1 MMRKIVLSIVCLC
14 FVFSCNEKVKEEK
27 DIVAEEISTNEP
39 TVTTEANEFWNTLQS
54 LCDKSFEGT
63 LELPEND
70 EDFGGKKLIM
80 HVRACDDNVI
90 KIPFFVGDDKSRT
103 WVLTFEEDRIQLKHD
118 HRHEDGSE
126 DEVNMYGGRTTNSGQ
141 ATIQTFPADQHTK
154 NIIPAASTNIWWIT
168 LDDNQFTY
176 NLRRLGTER
185 VFRVSFD
192 LTKTIE
198 TPEAPWGWED

>member
-1 MMRKIVLSIVCLC
+1 MRKIILSVVCLC
-14 FVFSCNEKVKEEK
+14 FIFSCKEKLKEEN
-27 DIVAEEISTNEP
+27 VVVQESTTVNE
-39 TVTTEANEFWNTLQS
+39 VVKITEANEFWNTLQA
-54 LCDKSFEGT
+54 LCGKSFEGQ

-70 EDFGGKKLIM
+70 DDFGGKQLVM
-80 HVRACDDNVI
+80 HVRSCEGNII
-90 KIPFFVGDDKSRT
+90 KIPFFVGEDKSRT
-103 WVLTFEEDRIQLKHD
+103 WVLTFEDDRIQLKHD

-126 DEVNMYGGRTTNSGQ
+126 DDVNMYGGKTTNSGQ
-141 ATIQTFPADQHTK
+141 ATIQSFPADQHTK
-154 NIIPAASTNIWWIT
+154 TIIPAASTNIWWIT